1 VIIEYKRDRSF
12 SVIDQGYAYLAL
24 LLNDK
29 AEFVLKYNEKTG
41 KSMGKN
47 DFDWSQSRVV
57 FVAHSFTTHQQQAIN
72 FRDLPIELWE
82 VSLYDNNT
90 VLFNQLKASKSSESI
105 KTISKNSTIQ
115 KVNSEVKVFSADD
128 HFTGPKE
135 SSRELYELLRDKLK
149 TLDSRLQENPRK
161 SYIGYALG
169 ENGLNTL
176 VYVHPQTNGLRFD
189 IPGIYPK
196 NVTDPLSKVVYQEKS
211 LERFNTPLSI
221 MYAINEADV
230 DYAISILKMAL
241 QYRFSN

>member
-1 VIIEYKRDRSF
+1 
-12 SVIDQGYAYLAL
+12 
-24 LLNDK
+24 
-29 AEFVLKYNEKTG
+29 
-41 KSMGKN
+41 
-47 DFDWSQSRVV
+47 VV